1 MGIRNRLRNRFYEEL
16 ALKTAT
22 CGVPE
27 MSPAAKARGAERARH
42 AAEACTPPDAFAERV
57 EGAIDRAEPSGFPGQ
72 RAHENRGRWFP
83 ASRTR
88 PAG

>member
-1 MGIRNRLRNRFYEEL
+1 MKKL

-22 CGVPE
+22 CEVPD

-57 EGAIDRAEPSGFPGQ
+57 EGAIPGQ